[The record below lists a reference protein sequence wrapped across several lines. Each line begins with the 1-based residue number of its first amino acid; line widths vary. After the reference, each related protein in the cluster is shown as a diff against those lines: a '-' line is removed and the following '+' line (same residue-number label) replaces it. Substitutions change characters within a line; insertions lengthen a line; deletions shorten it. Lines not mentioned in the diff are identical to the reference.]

1 MSSRNSRSHTT
12 NTLECLHR
20 PPCKIIK
27 IIETRASFPS
37 DEAAAEFPYPAIR
50 IAGMRRNRP
59 VDRTATAGRFA
70 ILLEDR
76 PGKPRTQA
84 VGHFRFPRGPSS
96 STSREI
102 EAVEVHHLVPG
113 GDKVVH
119 EPSRG
124 VL

>member
-20 PPCKIIK
+20 PPCKIIKIIK

-76 PGKPRTQA
+76 PGLSELR
-84 VGHFRFPRGPSS
+84 
-96 STSREI
+96 
-102 EAVEVHHLVPG
+102 PG
-113 GDKVVH
+113 
-119 EPSRG
+119 R
-124 VL
+124 